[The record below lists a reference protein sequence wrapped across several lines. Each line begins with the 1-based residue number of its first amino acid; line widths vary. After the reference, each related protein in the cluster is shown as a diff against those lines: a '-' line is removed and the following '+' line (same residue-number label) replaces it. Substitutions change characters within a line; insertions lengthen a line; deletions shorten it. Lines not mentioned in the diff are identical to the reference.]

1 MAQGDGGSK
10 SDINRLK
17 KKKKRE
23 RDVIY
28 FKTLKMVTTPMKL
41 KDAGSLEENL

>member
-1 MAQGDGGSK
+1 MAQNKILTD
-10 SDINRLK
+10 LK

>member
-1 MAQGDGGSK
+1 MVAQNQILTD
-10 SDINRLK
+10 L

>member
-1 MAQGDGGSK
+1 MVAQNQISTDF
-10 SDINRLK
+10 K
-17 KKKKRE
+17 KKE